1 MKKILKKIT
10 IFISFLFIVAIGLTF
25 YLSRGTDSYKSIHIT
40 DVNMNALSDGIY
52 TGHYSEGRWK
62 NTVEVTINNGQ
73 IKAIRPIQRVVFE
86 KKEVSNIVF
95 ERVIKEQKISVD
107 TISGATITSKAYLKS
122 IENALNEKK

>member
-25 YLSRGTDSYKSIHIT
+25 YLSRGTDSYESIHIT